1 MTAIA
6 LRRLA
11 LAFAATS
18 LLAAIAC
25 SSSDDSS
32 GLSVPDQDG
41 DSGSSTT
48 GVDAASS
55 PGADSAAPITDAGH
69 ASDAAPDAGGGCAG
83 KTYKICEDFESSTV
97 GKTPTG
103 WTVLNGYGSTP
114 PTTVVASDAFHSG
127 LHSIKTS
134 SNVSGAS
141 RVQKSLSGIGATAG
155 THWGRIF
162 YRVQSPAPQLSS
174 QGPHATFV
182 ALEGNLRAGEL
193 RVVDTQQATSG
204 KIQLLVNTP
213 DDNCC
218 KGTDFT
224 YTVWD
229 GAWHCAEWYVNSTN
243 QSYRFFLDGTEVTAL
258 AFDYG
263 AGSTTADMPAAF
275 TTVAVGAIFY
285 TPTLPSNLVTW
296 FDDLAI
302 DDTQIGCK

>member
-1 MTAIA
+1 MSSIA

-11 LAFAATS
+11 LAFAGAS
-18 LLAAIAC
+18 IFAANAC
-25 SSSDDSS
+25 SNGDDSS
-32 GLSVPDQDG
+32 GLSVPSGNGDG
-41 DSGSSTT
+41 GSSTSS
-48 GVDAASS
+48 VDASS
-55 PGADSAAPITDAGH
+55 PASDAAVPITDAGH
-69 ASDAAPDAGGGCAG
+69 VVDAGVDAGGCSG
-83 KTYKICEDFESSTV
+83 KTYKICDDFESSAV
-97 GKTPTG
+97 GKTPNG

-114 PTTVVASDAFHSG
+114 PTTVVASDEAHSG
-127 LHSIKTS
+127 SHSIKTS
-134 SNVSGAS
+134 SSVSGAS
-141 RVQKSLSGIGATAG
+141 RVQKSLSSIGATAG

-229 GAWHCAEWYVNSTN
+229 GNWHCAEWYVSSTN

-275 TTVAVGAIFY
+275 TTVGVGAIFY

-302 DDTQIGCK
+302 DDNQIGCN